1 MNAPKFLSASI
12 VALVVGGVVASDALA
27 DGKAA
32 EKKAAPAAKAAAPVS
47 TASLFDSLP
56 KGKLD
61 VPTHLTMPDSI
72 PKGESVEGV
81 YLEVPD
87 YVKQNPATQRYAQVY
102 ASKEDEAAIN
112 QGNLPL
118 SDACFMSAS
127 PMMSPNEEVRWNGSF
142 ANQTT
147 IQPVPRSYSYGAY
160 GSTPK
165 DMAYVGALR
174 VDRVTKDSPNKVT
187 LESRI
192 VLVDADSLGSRL
204 VTTSKAE
211 FGFIEELPGRVK
223 VYGMKSDDTVTF
235 LVERGRL
242 PEERNSIGPMFAQ
255 QGNQG
260 TVNTAEGCHLTF
272 TLPIKQSS
280 ASTAVVQL
288 ETLLEIRAANA
299 DDVDANA
306 PQAPMASDGPVLSQG
321 MVAPGQKE
329 GRIRPMQIGF
339 SSTWLSEDKTP
350 VVSISHGWTGRERT
364 QPM

>member
-32 EKKAAPAAKAAAPVS
+32 DKKAAPAAKAAPVS

-61 VPTHLTMPDSI
+61 LPTHLTMPDSI

-87 YVKQNPATQRYAQVY
+87 YVKANPATQRYAQVY

-112 QGNLPL
+112 QGNLPH
-118 SDACFMSAS
+118 SDSCFMSAS
-127 PMMSPNEEVRWNGSF
+127 PMMTPNEEVRWNGSF

-174 VDRVTKDSPNKVT
+174 VDRISNESANKVT

-204 VTTSKAE
+204 VTTSKSD

-223 VYGMKSDDTVTF
+223 VYGMRSDDTVTF

-242 PEERNSIGPMFAQ
+242 PEERNAIGPMFAQ

-272 TLPIKQSS
+272 TLPIKQAS

-288 ETLLEIRAANA
+288 ETLLEIRAANS
-299 DDVDANA
+299 DDTDV
-306 PQAPMASDGPVLSQG
+306 PQAQAPIDGPMMPQG
-321 MVAPGQKE
+321 TVPSGQKE

-339 SSTWLSEDKTP
+339 SSTWLSEDKAP